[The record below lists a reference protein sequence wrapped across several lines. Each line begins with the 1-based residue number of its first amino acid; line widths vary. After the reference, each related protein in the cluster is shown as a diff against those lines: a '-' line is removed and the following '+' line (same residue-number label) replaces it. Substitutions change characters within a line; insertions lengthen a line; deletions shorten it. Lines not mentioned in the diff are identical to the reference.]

1 MNRKDM
7 IFDQHEDG
15 DPSRPV
21 PSGPF
26 WLRALLA
33 PLFVFGAVLVLT
45 GIAIGAGSA
54 GANAAFA
61 LAIRAVFVF
70 SPFSNLRPEGAESGL
85 GNLACLAVAT
95 VLSARAGKG
104 KPLSPLSTR
113 ILGTELFVRSRW
125 RAHRAWRKGGNGLL
139 YCFAID

>member
-1 MNRKDM
+1 MNRKNM

-85 GNLACLAVAT
+85 GNLAFLAVAT

-104 KPLSPLSTR
+104 KPLSRYAPIAVSIFFVCG
-113 ILGTELFVRSRW
+113 ILVEFALLLFGIRR
-125 RAHRAWRKGGNGLL
+125 H
-139 YCFAID
+139 FQPEF